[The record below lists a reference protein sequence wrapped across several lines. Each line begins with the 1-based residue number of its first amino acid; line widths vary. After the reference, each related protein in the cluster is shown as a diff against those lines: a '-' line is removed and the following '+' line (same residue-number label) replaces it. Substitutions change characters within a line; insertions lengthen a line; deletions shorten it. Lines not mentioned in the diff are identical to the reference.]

1 MLAII
6 LCFCLILFAGQPVI
20 PVIEPVL
27 IEGRA
32 GENVTITCIVG
43 DSEPSSTMI
52 LTDSSQQLMT
62 NTQDLQTDRVVY
74 TYGPLV
80 PGDEGR
86 MVICQYGV
94 EQASGSI
101 SVLCKSICMQVGMC
115 PHWSVVVVVDIA
127 AITTSRQT

>member
-1 MLAII
+1 MLALI
-6 LCFCLILFAGQPVI
+6 LCFCLILFAGQQ
-20 PVIEPVL
+20 PVIEPML
-27 IEGRA
+27 IVGRA

-52 LTDSSQQLMT
+52 LTDNSQQLMI
-62 NTQDLQTDRVVY
+62 NSQDLQNDRVVY

-94 EQASGSI
+94 EQAPGSI